1 MRTPVFR
8 HGPFT
13 LYFGRLKIGRCCQQR
28 VDEETVMMLYYRGV
42 AIHPSVGRNGHLFV
56 SHVAILEEDGEE
68 TSLGGLGYFS
78 NRESALQ
85 FAVRCG
91 TAFIDR
97 EPLPRPPCHLQLVTE
112 EISEA

>member
-1 MRTPVFR
+1 
-8 HGPFT
+8 
-13 LYFGRLKIGRCCQQR
+13 
-28 VDEETVMMLYYRGV
+28 MMLYYRGV

-78 NRESALQ
+78 NRESAFQ

-97 EPLPRPPCHLQLVTE
+97 EPLPRPPCFLTL
-112 EISEA
+112 EAAAAVVG